1 MHIRKTVLKVEN
13 ESMNEGINKKQREM
27 ERAEGLESEVIRRI
41 SVLNLIAWTS
51 VLMFFVLTGL

>member
-1 MHIRKTVLKVEN
+1 
-13 ESMNEGINKKQREM
+13 M

-41 SVLNLIAWTS
+41 SLLNLIAWTS

>member
-13 ESMNEGINKKQREM
+13 ESMNEGINKKQRET